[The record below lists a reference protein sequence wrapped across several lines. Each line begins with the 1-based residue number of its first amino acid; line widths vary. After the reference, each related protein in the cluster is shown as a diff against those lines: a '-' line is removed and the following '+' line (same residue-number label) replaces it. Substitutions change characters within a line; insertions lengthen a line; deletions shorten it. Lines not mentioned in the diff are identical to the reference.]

1 MREQSGRIFVYYFYE
16 LLNFNTH
23 IMKTISEKFPQFKKE
38 AVVSLEAGKEFTTLT
53 NADIAGKWT
62 VFFWWPLDF
71 TFVCPTE
78 IVSFNEHFEE
88 FAKRGANVVGA
99 SIDSQFVHLAWRNN
113 HPGLKGLKFPMLA
126 DTSKSLSEELG
137 ILEAGNKIAYRATFI
152 IDPEG
157 TIQHVS
163 VNGLNVGRNVKEIIR
178 ILDALQ
184 TGELTPCDWV
194 PGQAT
199 L

>member
-1 MREQSGRIFVYYFYE
+1 
-16 LLNFNTH
+16 
-23 IMKTISEKFPQFKKE
+23 MKTINDKFPEFSKQ
-38 AVVSLEAGKEFTTLT
+38 AVVSLEPGKEFATLT
-53 NADIAGKWT
+53 NADISGKWT

-78 IVSFNEHFEE
+78 IVSFNDHFAD
-88 FAKRGANVVGA
+88 FAKRNANVVGA

-137 ILEAGNKIAYRATFI
+137 ILEAGNKIAYRATYI

-184 TGELTPCDWV
+184 TGELTPCDWN
-194 PGQAT
+194 PGDPT

>member
-1 MREQSGRIFVYYFYE
+1 
-16 LLNFNTH
+16 
-23 IMKTISEKFPQFKKE
+23 MKTIGEKFPDFKKE
-38 AVVSLEAGKEFTTLT
+38 AVVSLEVGKEFATLT

-78 IVSFNEHFEE
+78 IVSFNEHFDD
-88 FAKRGANVVGA
+88 FAKRGANLVGG

-126 DTSKSLSEELG
+126 DTSKSLSAELG
-137 ILEAGNKIAYRATFI
+137 ILEPVNGIAYRATFI

-163 VNGLNVGRNVKEIIR
+163 VNGLNVGRNVKEVIR

-194 PGQAT
+194 PGEAT

>member
-1 MREQSGRIFVYYFYE
+1 M
-16 LLNFNTH
+16 L
-23 IMKTISEKFPQFKKE
+23 TIGDKFPEFKKQ
-38 AVVSLEAGKEFTTLT
+38 AVVSLEPGKEFESITSNDLK
-53 NADIAGKWT
+53 NGSWT

-88 FAKRGANVVGA
+88 FEKRGANLVGA
-99 SIDSQFVHLAWRNN
+99 SIDSEFVHLAWRNT
-113 HPGLKGLKFPMLA
+113 HPGLKGLKFPMIA
-126 DTSKSLSEELG
+126 DTSKSLAEALG
-137 ILEAGNKIAYRATFI
+137 ILEPVNKIAYRATFI

-163 VNGLNVGRNVKEIIR
+163 VNGLNVGRNVNETIR

-194 PGQAT
+194 PGQPT

>member
-1 MREQSGRIFVYYFYE
+1 MLTVGD
-16 LLNFNTH
+16 
-23 IMKTISEKFPQFKKE
+23 KFPEFEKQ
-38 AVVSLEAGKEFTTLT
+38 AVVSLEPGKEFKTLT
-53 NADIAGKWT
+53 SADIKNGNWT

-78 IVSFNEHFEE
+78 ITSFNDHFEE
-88 FAKRGANVVGA
+88 FEKRNTNLIGA
-99 SIDSQFVHLAWRNN
+99 SIDSEYVHLAWRNN
-113 HPGLKGLKFPMLA
+113 HAGLKKLKFPMLA

-137 ILEAGNKIAYRATFI
+137 ILEKVNKIAYRATFI

-163 VNGLNVGRNVKEIIR
+163 VNGLNVGRNVNETIR
-178 ILDALQ
+178 LLDAFQ

-194 PGQAT
+194 PGEAT

>member
-1 MREQSGRIFVYYFYE
+1 M
-16 LLNFNTH
+16 
-23 IMKTISEKFPQFKKE
+23 MKTIGEKFPGFVKE
-38 AVVSLEAGKEFTTLT
+38 AVMPGKEFKTLT
-53 NADIAGKWT
+53 NVDIAGKWT

-88 FAKRGANVVGA
+88 FAKRDTHLVGA
-99 SIDSQFVHLAWRNN
+99 SIDSQFVHLAWRND
-113 HPGLKGLKFPMLA
+113 HSGLKGLKFPMLA
-126 DTSKSLSEELG
+126 DTSKSLSEDLG
-137 ILEAGNKIAYRATFI
+137 ILEPVNKIAYRATYI

-163 VNGLNVGRNVKEIIR
+163 VNGLNVGRNVNEIIR

-184 TGELTPCDWV
+184 TGELTPCDWN
-194 PGQAT
+194 PGDAT

>member
-1 MREQSGRIFVYYFYE
+1 
-16 LLNFNTH
+16 
-23 IMKTISEKFPQFKKE
+23 MKTIGEKFPAFTKE
-38 AVVSLEAGKEFTTLT
+38 SVVSLEPGKEFKTLT
-53 NADIAGKWT
+53 NTDIDGKWT

-88 FAKRGANVVGA
+88 FEKRGANVVGA

-137 ILEAGNKIAYRATFI
+137 ILEPVNKIAYRATFI

-163 VNGLNVGRNVKEIIR
+163 VNGLNVGRNVNEVIR

-194 PGQAT
+194 PGEAT

>member
-1 MREQSGRIFVYYFYE
+1 
-16 LLNFNTH
+16 
-23 IMKTISEKFPQFKKE
+23 MKTINEKFPQFTKQ
-38 AVVSLEAGKEFTTLT
+38 AVISLEQGKEFTTLT
-53 NADIAGKWT
+53 NADINDKWT

-78 IVSFNEHFEE
+78 IISFNEHFEE
-88 FAKRGANVVGA
+88 FAKRNVNVIGA
-99 SIDSQFVHLAWRNN
+99 SIDSEHVHLAWRKS
-113 HPGLKGLKFPMLA
+113 HPGLKGLKFPMVA

-137 ILEAGNKIAYRATFI
+137 ILEAVNKIAYRATFI

-163 VNGLNVGRNVKEIIR
+163 VNGLNVGRNVTEVLR
-178 ILDALQ
+178 IVDALQ

>member
-1 MREQSGRIFVYYFYE
+1 
-16 LLNFNTH
+16 
-23 IMKTISEKFPQFKKE
+23 MKTIGEKFPEFKKE
-38 AVVSLEAGKEFTTLT
+38 AVISLEPGKEFKTLT
-53 NADIAGKWT
+53 NVDIAGKWT

-78 IVSFNEHFEE
+78 IVSFNDHFDE
-88 FAKRGANVVGA
+88 FAKRDANLVGA
-99 SIDSQFVHLAWRNN
+99 SIDSQFVHLAWRND

-137 ILEAGNKIAYRATFI
+137 ILEPENKIAYRTTYI

-163 VNGLNVGRNVKEIIR
+163 VNGLNVGRNINEIIR

>member
-1 MREQSGRIFVYYFYE
+1 
-16 LLNFNTH
+16 
-23 IMKTISEKFPQFKKE
+23 MKTIGEKFPDFKKQ
-38 AVVSLEAGKEFTTLT
+38 AVVSLEAGKEFATLT

-62 VFFWWPLDF
+62 VFFRWPLDF

-78 IVSFNEHFEE
+78 IISFNEHFED
-88 FAKRGANVVGA
+88 FAKRGANLVGA
-99 SIDSQFVHLAWRNN
+99 SIDSHHVHLAWRKS
-113 HPGLKGLKFPMLA
+113 HPGLKGLKFAMLA
-126 DTSKSLSEELG
+126 DTSKSLSEDLG
-137 ILEAGNKIAYRATFI
+137 ILEAGDKIAYRATYI

-163 VNGLNVGRNVKEIIR
+163 VNGLNVGRNVKEVIR

>member
-1 MREQSGRIFVYYFYE
+1 
-16 LLNFNTH
+16 
-23 IMKTISEKFPQFKKE
+23 MKTIGEKFPEFKKE
-38 AVVSLEAGKEFTTLT
+38 AVVSLEPGKEFKTLT

-62 VFFWWPLDF
+62 VVFWWPLDF

-78 IVSFNEHFEE
+78 IESFNRNYEE
-88 FAKRGANVVGA
+88 FEKRGANLIGA
-99 SIDSQFVHLAWRNN
+99 SIDSQFVHLAWRNS

-126 DTSKSLSEELG
+126 DTSKSLSCELG
-137 ILEAGNKIAYRATFI
+137 ILESENKIAYRATFI

-163 VNGLNVGRNVKEIIR
+163 VNGLNVGRNVKEVLR
-178 ILDALQ
+178 VLDALQ
-184 TGELTPCDWV
+184 TGELTPCDWE
-194 PGQAT
+194 PGQDT

>member
-1 MREQSGRIFVYYFYE
+1 
-16 LLNFNTH
+16 
-23 IMKTISEKFPQFKKE
+23 MKTIGEKFPDFKKE
-38 AVVSLEAGKEFTTLT
+38 AVVSLEAGKEFKTLT
-53 NADIAGKWT
+53 QADIAGKWT
-62 VFFWWPLDF
+62 VFFWWPMDF

-78 IVSFNEHFEE
+78 IISFNEHYEE
-88 FAKRGANVVGA
+88 FVNRGANLVGA
-99 SIDSQFVHLAWRNN
+99 SIDSHHVHLAWRKS

-137 ILEAGNKIAYRATFI
+137 ILEAGDKIAYRATFI

-163 VNGLNVGRNVKEIIR
+163 VNGLNVGRNVKETLR

-194 PGQAT
+194 PGEAT

>member
-1 MREQSGRIFVYYFYE
+1 
-16 LLNFNTH
+16 
-23 IMKTISEKFPQFKKE
+23 MKTIGEKFPDFNKK
-38 AVVSLEAGKEFTTLT
+38 AVVSLEPGKEFKNLSQ
-53 NADIAGKWT
+53 ADIAGKWT
-62 VFFWWPLDF
+62 VFFWWPKDF

-78 IVSFNEHFEE
+78 IVSFNDHFDE
-88 FAKRGANVVGA
+88 FTSRGANVVGA
-99 SIDSQFVHLAWRNN
+99 STDSEYVHLAWRND

-126 DTSKSLSEELG
+126 DTSKTLAEELG
-137 ILEAGNKIAYRATFI
+137 ILETDEKIAYRATFI

-163 VNGLNVGRNVKEIIR
+163 INGLNVGRNVKETIR
-178 ILDALQ
+178 VLDALQ

-194 PGQAT
+194 PGEAT

>member
-1 MREQSGRIFVYYFYE
+1 MAFIGKKLEAFKAETYQGGAF
-16 LLNFNTH
+16 
-23 IMKTISEKFPQFKKE
+23 KTITE
-38 AVVSLEAGKEFTTLT
+38 ADVL
-53 NADIAGKWT
+53 GKWSI
-62 VFFWWPLDF
+62 FFFYPADF

-78 IVSFNEHFEE
+78 IVSFNDHFAE
-88 FAKRGANVVGA
+88 FAKRDANVVGA

-137 ILEAGNKIAYRATFI
+137 ILEPVNKIAYRATFI

-194 PGQAT
+194 PGEAT

>member
-1 MREQSGRIFVYYFYE
+1 
-16 LLNFNTH
+16 
-23 IMKTISEKFPQFKKE
+23 MKTIGEKFPDFKKE
-38 AVVSLEAGKEFTTLT
+38 AVVSLEVGNEFATLT
-53 NADIAGKWT
+53 NAYIAGKWT
-62 VFFWWPLDF
+62 VFFWWPMDF

-78 IVSFNEHFEE
+78 IISFNEHFEE
-88 FAKRGANVVGA
+88 FAKRWVNLIGA
-99 SIDSQFVHLAWRNN
+99 SIDSHHVHLAWRKS

-137 ILEAGNKIAYRATFI
+137 ILESGDKIAYRATYI

-157 TIQHVS
+157 NIQHVS
-163 VNGLNVGRNVKEIIR
+163 VNGLNVGRNVNETIR

-194 PGQAT
+194 PGEAT

>member
-1 MREQSGRIFVYYFYE
+1 
-16 LLNFNTH
+16 
-23 IMKTISEKFPQFKKE
+23 MKSINEKFPDFTKE
-38 AVVSLEAGKEFTTLT
+38 AVVSLEAGKEFATLT
-53 NADIAGKWT
+53 NADINGKWT

-78 IVSFNEHFEE
+78 IVSFNDHFEE
-88 FAKRGANVVGA
+88 FASRNANVVGA

-184 TGELTPCDWV
+184 TGELTPCDWT
-194 PGQAT
+194 PGDPT

>member
-1 MREQSGRIFVYYFYE
+1 
-16 LLNFNTH
+16 
-23 IMKTISEKFPQFKKE
+23 MKTINDKFPEFSKQ
-38 AVVSLEAGKEFTTLT
+38 AVVSLEMGKEFATLT

-78 IVSFNEHFEE
+78 IVSFNDHFSE
-88 FAKRGANVVGA
+88 FAKRDANVVGA

-137 ILEAGNKIAYRATFI
+137 ILEAGNKIAYRATYI

-184 TGELTPCDWV
+184 TGELTPCDWN
-194 PGQAT
+194 PGDPT

>member
-1 MREQSGRIFVYYFYE
+1 
-16 LLNFNTH
+16 
-23 IMKTISEKFPQFKKE
+23 MKTIGEKFPSYSKE
-38 AVVSLEAGKEFTTLT
+38 AVVSLEPGKEFKTIS
-53 NADIAGKWT
+53 NADISGKWT

-78 IVSFNEHFEE
+78 IISFNEHFED
-88 FAKRGANVVGA
+88 FAKRNANVVGA
-99 SIDSQFVHLAWRNN
+99 SIDSQHVHLAWRKS

-126 DTSKSLSEELG
+126 DTTKSLSNELG
-137 ILEAGNKIAYRATFI
+137 ILEPGNGIAYRATFI

-194 PGQAT
+194 PGQPT

>member
-1 MREQSGRIFVYYFYE
+1 
-16 LLNFNTH
+16 
-23 IMKTISEKFPQFKKE
+23 
-38 AVVSLEAGKEFTTLT
+38 
-53 NADIAGKWT
+53 
-62 VFFWWPLDF
+62 
-71 TFVCPTE
+71 VCPTE
-78 IVSFNEHFEE
+78 ITSFNEHFEE

-113 HPGLKGLKFPMLA
+113 HPGLKNLKFPMLA

-137 ILEAGNKIAYRATFI
+137 ILEAENKIAYRATFI

-163 VNGLNVGRNVKEIIR
+163 VNGLNVGRNVKEVIR

-184 TGELTPCDWV
+184 TGELTPCDWN
-194 PGQAT
+194 PGDPT